1 MGLVD
6 IFITQIGD
14 PLRLILLAGVVALQ
28 PRLADRLGKIPT
40 LAAGLVLVALLIP
53 LLLPNDNVWFL
64 VAAAIGVVT
73 NAILMGLLL
82 GIWALVRRFRH

>member
-14 PLRLILLAGVVALQ
+14 PLRLILLAGVIALQ

-53 LLLPNDNVWFL
+53 LLLPNGNVWFL
-64 VAAAIGVVT
+64 VAAAIGLVT

>member
-1 MGLVD
+1 MGPVD

-14 PLRLILLAGVVALQ
+14 PLRVVLLAAVIALQ
-28 PRLADRLGKIPT
+28 PRLEGRLGKIPT

-53 LLLPNDNVWFL
+53 LLLPNGNVWFL
-64 VAAAIGVVT
+64 VAAAIGLVT